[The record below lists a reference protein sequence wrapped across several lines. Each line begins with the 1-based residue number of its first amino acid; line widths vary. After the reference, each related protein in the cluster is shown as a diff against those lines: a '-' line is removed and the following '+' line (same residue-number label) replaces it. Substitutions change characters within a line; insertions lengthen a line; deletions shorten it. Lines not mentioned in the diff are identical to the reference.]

1 MVLFDNLTPL
11 FHNGLDDRPQTDKQ
25 KEDDL

>member
-1 MVLFDNLTPL
+1 MVLFDNLTPP